1 MIVTDGIEPSAAEL
15 QLTSKRNRPKES
27 EMSPSEL
34 SQHRQRLQRKLAASF
49 QGWHSGRV
57 DRLEE
62 ALRAIER
69 ELDRTRSAGSVA
81 AQHSKHH

>member
-1 MIVTDGIEPSAAEL
+1 
-15 QLTSKRNRPKES
+15 
-27 EMSPSEL
+27 MSQSEL

-49 QGWHSGRV
+49 EGWHSGRV

-69 ELDRTRSAGSVA
+69 ELHSTRSAGSAA
-81 AQHSKHH
+81 AQPSKHH